1 VSSSAHLLVKPRT
14 LPFPNA
20 DLLNPL
26 CSLLNSHSK
35 SSHPAISSQLLATTC
50 CFEVQRQCLWR
61 LHCRSVERIFRSEPL
76 SAWVGAISFM
86 VISQTQMPLVFR
98 TTCIQDFP
106 FVKNKYYTFLVGVC
120 VNPVT
125 KRYFYRSWFCILS
138 SQVQT
143 WSTEGIVAC
152 VCLLSLLKL
161 LEMVMVPESLDAY
174 SKLGTWEFHVDFL
187 LFERNVYVLMHEGLV
202 FVVIDALEMLCNFI
216 R

>member
-1 VSSSAHLLVKPRT
+1 MLLWSSTSMLVTIALQISGTNISIRAILRVSGSNFFHGYFT
-14 LPFPNA
+14 
-20 DLLNPL
+20 
-26 CSLLNSHSK
+26 NSD
-35 SSHPAISSQLLATTC
+35 AIS
-50 CFEVQRQCLWR
+50 
-61 LHCRSVERIFRSEPL
+61 
-76 SAWVGAISFM
+76 
-86 VISQTQMPLVFR
+86 
-98 TTCIQDFP
+98 IQDHLHPGLSFCEEQ
-106 FVKNKYYTFLVGVC
+106 VLYLLGWCVC
-120 VNPVT
+120 VKPVT